1 MAMIPAADAM
11 RIVLDNLPR
20 TCAEQIALGDGLGR
34 VLDQDVT
41 ARLTQPW
48 SDVSA
53 MDGFAV
59 RAADVAAAPVDLDLI
74 GESPAGGCFDGEV
87 GPGEAV
93 RIFTGAPLPKGA
105 DAIVIQENTE
115 RSDDL
120 VKVLQGSAAGKFVR
134 PAGLDFAEGQ
144 VLIEAPKVLSPRDLG
159 LAAAAN
165 VPWLTVKRRP
175 RIAFI
180 ATGDEV
186 VMPGEPL
193 GDNQIISSNS
203 VMLKAFIRQMGGEP
217 LDLGIARDDAAS
229 LTRLIKSAGEADML
243 VTIGGASVGDYD
255 LVGQVLAQEGMDLKF
270 NKVAMRPGKPL
281 IFGLLNGTPVLG
293 MPGNPVS
300 VGVASAVVLSAAINV
315 MRGLDAG
322 ITIETAV
329 LGRDLGEN
337 DERQDYMRASLSVGQ
352 DGALTATPFDKQDSS
367 MLARFREADCL
378 VVRPAHA
385 PAAKAGA
392 PVDIIRL

>member
-1 MAMIPAADAM
+1 MAMIPASEAM
-11 RIVLDNLPR
+11 NLVLDNLPR
-20 TCAEQIALGDGLGR
+20 TCTEQVALADGLDR
-34 VLDQDVT
+34 VLAEDVI

-53 MDGFAV
+53 MDGYAV
-59 RAADVAAAPVDLDLI
+59 RAADVATVPVTLDVI
-74 GESPAGGCFDGEV
+74 GESPAGGAFDGTLE
-87 GPGEAV
+87 PGQAV
-93 RIFTGAPLPKGA
+93 RIFTGAPLPQGA

-115 RSDDL
+115 RDGDA
-120 VKVLQGSAAGKFVR
+120 VTVLQSASAGKFVR
-134 PAGLDFAEGQ
+134 PAGLDFTTGA
-144 VLIEAPKVLSPRDLG
+144 VLIEAPKILNPRDLG

-186 VMPGEPL
+186 VMPGDTL

-203 VMLKAFIRQMGGEP
+203 VMLKAFIQTLGAEP

-229 LTRLIKSAGEADML
+229 LTRLMKSAGQADML

-255 LVGQVLAQEGMDLKF
+255 LVGQVLAQQGMDLKF
-270 NKVAMRPGKPL
+270 DKVAMRPGKPL

-300 VGVASAVVLSAAINV
+300 VGVAAAVVLSAAVNV
-315 MRGLDAG
+315 MVGLDAG
-322 ITIETAV
+322 VRIETV
-329 LGRDLGEN
+329 KLGRDLAEN
-337 DERQDYMRASLSVGQ
+337 DERQDYMRASLTV
-352 DGALTATPFDKQDSS
+352 DGDGNLTATPFDKQDSS

-378 VVRPAHA
+378 VIRPVFA
-385 PAAKAGA
+385 PAAKAGDA
-392 PVDIIRL
+392 VEIIRL